1 MSNDIAIVSNIQNKT
16 TNRDRRFKQQNKNVE
31 LPHVYTLGRGNKFVI
46 N

>member
-31 LPHVYTLGRGNKFVI
+31 LPHTHLVVGI
-46 N
+46 NS